1 MSSGCDSRNQSGQAH
16 AGHVHDENCR
26 EDNDDDHGVEAHAGE
41 IMFSKAQADAAGLEV
56 QTVAPG
62 TFSQVIKTSGQLLP
76 AQGDEVTVVAASSG
90 VVSFAQ
96 AAMSEGAAVKEAQI
110 LAGISAQN
118 MVDGDPAIKA
128 KIEYE
133 AARKEYER
141 TESLAKE
148 NIISKK
154 DFEQVQL
161 RYERAKTAYNTS
173 SKSVTS
179 KGMNVAAPTGGFI
192 KRRWVN
198 EGEYVTVG
206 QPIVSLSKNK
216 RLQLRADVPA
226 KHVKALA
233 QVAGAHFK
241 VPHDDATYKLSDLN
255 GRLLSVGASLNQNAP
270 YLPVTFEFNHAGA
283 LIPGAF
289 AEVYLLTATQHGVMS
304 VPLTA
309 ITEEQ
314 GLYFVYLQLG
324 ESTYKKQEVRLG
336 ANDGTHTQI
345 ISGLAQGDKVVSQG
359 VMQVKLA
366 ASNAIIPEGHS
377 H

>member
-1 MSSGCDSRNQSGQAH
+1 MTAGCD
-16 AGHVHDENCR
+16 GHSHEGHNHEGHSHGENCS
-26 EDNDDDHGVEAHAGE
+26 EESGHEQDAHPGE
-41 IMFSKAQADAAGLEV
+41 ITFSKAQAGAARLEV

-62 TFSQVIKTSGQLLP
+62 TFSRVIKTSGQLLP
-76 AQGDEVTVVAASSG
+76 AQGDEITVVAASSG

-96 AAMSEGAAVKEAQI
+96 AAMSEGAAVREGQI
-110 LAGISAQN
+110 LVSISAKN

-133 AARKEYER
+133 AALAAYER
-141 TESLAKE
+141 AESLVKD

-154 DFEQVQL
+154 DFEQAQL
-161 RYERAKTAYNTS
+161 RYENAKTAYNAS
-173 SKSVTS
+173 LKMVTS
-179 KGMNVAAPTGGFI
+179 KGMNVAAPASGAI
-192 KRRWVN
+192 KRRWVS
-198 EGEYVTVG
+198 EGEYVAVG
-206 QPIVSLSKNK
+206 QPIASLSKNK

-226 KHVKALA
+226 KYFKDLA

-241 VPHDDATYKLSDLN
+241 VPYDDATYKLSELD
-255 GRLLSVGASLNQNAP
+255 GRLLSVGASLDQSSP
-270 YLPVTFEFNHAGA
+270 YLPVTFEFNNSGVF
-283 LIPGAF
+283 IPGSF
-289 AEVYLLTATQHGVMS
+289 AEIYLLTTTQHGVFS

-314 GLYFVYLQLG
+314 GLYFVYLQLDEG
-324 ESTYKKQEVRLG
+324 TYKKQEVALG
-336 ANDGTHTQI
+336 ANDGKRIQI

-366 ASNAIIPEGHS
+366 ANSAIIPEGHS